1 MEVAKTFNEKI
12 SRYCQVTLESCAYAG
27 TGNVLKVRNE
37 LAEMRPVLDE
47 AIKAK
52 EQITRD
58 LNVISWRHVRQW
70 LKKNNLR
77 QKL

>member
-58 LNVISWRHVRQW
+58 LNVISWRHVLQW

>member
-12 SRYCQVTLESCAYAG
+12 SRYCQVTLESCAYVG

-58 LNVISWRHVRQW
+58 LNVISWRHVLQW